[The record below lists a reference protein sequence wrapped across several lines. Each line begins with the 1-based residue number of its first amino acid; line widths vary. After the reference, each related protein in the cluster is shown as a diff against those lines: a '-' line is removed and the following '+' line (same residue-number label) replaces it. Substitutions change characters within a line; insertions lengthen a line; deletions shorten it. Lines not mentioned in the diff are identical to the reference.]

1 MFFHFKYVLKHHRSF
16 VYLRIVMEY
25 YTTIKANKIV
35 KYRDLQ
41 GILLYEKARCKYVIY
56 YAEVCI

>member
-1 MFFHFKYVLKHHRSF
+1 
-16 VYLRIVMEY
+16 MEY
-25 YTTIKANKIV
+25 YTTIKANKIA